1 MDEIKDKLMSLSD
14 DEKLYELKFEKNYY
28 NVKMMIMSL
37 QSDELKLQMIDKLHD
52 DDKEKLIE
60 SLQSDNLKLEYLKS
74 MKQDNQSKKEDIAK
88 SIKSD
93 ELKIQTLSLF
103 NDYYRRSIILTL
115 QSDEKKIEAMK
126 QYVEPYEYIQI
137 IKNLSSVENK
147 IANLSLLE
155 MSYQRQEVVESIK
168 ILTDE
173 QRLKI
178 ATYVKDED
186 IAFDVIIKSE
196 DEGIRIKAL
205 DLFSK
210 DYKIEIIC
218 SLKDDKTKIE
228 QLEQLS
234 DEGDKV
240 RVIISLKDDNKK
252 IERLQQL
259 SNESSKA
266 RVIISLQDDKTKI
279 EKLEQLNNEVSKAAV
294 IISLRDDN
302 EKIEQLKQLKDEGA
316 KAAVINSLKD
326 DNEKIKQL
334 EQLNDELAKTE
345 VIISLRDDN
354 EKIEQLKQLKDEGA
368 KAAVINSLKD
378 DKNKI
383 EQLEKIDNK
392 VLKTIIL
399 ETIQRDEKSTESL
412 LIDRKKLKERFL
424 DENRTYTDI
433 GLDNKMTIGMEIESE
448 GSMSEAI
455 MKLGVIAQREHNGE
469 TIGWETEEDGSLNN
483 GVEVKSPILT
493 DNKKDVEDIYIVCS
507 ILQECGNNTSERCGG
522 HIHIGADYLKSKEA
536 YINLFEI
543 WGNAE
548 KIICKM
554 SNETGS
560 IPRIGL
566 QEYAVPISPKLNE
579 AIESETVNLEN
590 EEDLEQFIDKVQK
603 VQGERYSGLNLLN
616 INNGKNTIEF
626 RIPNGTI
633 NPDTWIE
640 NARLFGRIIQV
651 SQKLVDIEKQPQN
664 SKEERLVDLKNQ
676 LKEEEI
682 AEQEKME
689 ILLELLFSEE
699 ERQVYRERYIT
710 SSKLL
715 EQTPDEQNP
724 FSKSKF
730 SLVDFKKKK
739 HCLAEFHD
747 VAIND
752 RIETTNEAIRETAQG
767 FRTEDNLEQTNNSK
781 LEEI

>member
-28 NVKMMIMSL
+28 NVKMMIMSF

-103 NDYYRRSIILTL
+103 NDYDRRSIILTL

-126 QYVEPYEYIQI
+126 QYVKPYEYIQI

-155 MSYQRQEVVESIK
+155 MSHQRQKVVESIK

-210 DYKIEIIC
+210 DYKIKIIC

-240 RVIISLKDDNKK
+240 RVIISL
-252 IERLQQL
+252 
-259 SNESSKA
+259 
-266 RVIISLQDDKTKI
+266 QDDKTKI
-279 EKLEQLNNEVSKAAV
+279 E
-294 IISLRDDN
+294 
-302 EKIEQLKQLKDEGA
+302 
-316 KAAVINSLKD
+316 
-326 DNEKIKQL
+326 QL
-334 EQLNDELAKTE
+334 E
-345 VIISLRDDN
+345 
-354 EKIEQLKQLKDEGA
+354 QLKDEGA

-399 ETIQRDEKSTESL
+399 KTIQMDEKSTESL

-424 DENRTYTDI
+424 DENRNYTDI

-590 EEDLEQFIDKVQK
+590 EEDLEQFIYKVQK

-664 SKEERLVDLKNQ
+664 SKEERLVELKNQ

-715 EQTPDEQNP
+715 EQTSDEQNP

-747 VAIND
+747 VAINN
-752 RIETTNEAIRETAQG
+752 RIETTNEVTRETAQG
-767 FRTEDNLEQTNNSK
+767 FRTEGNLEQTNNSE

>member
-279 EKLEQLNNEVSKAAV
+279 EKLEQLNNEVSKAA
-294 IISLRDDN
+294 
-302 EKIEQLKQLKDEGA
+302 
-316 KAAVINSLKD
+316 
-326 DNEKIKQL
+326 
-334 EQLNDELAKTE
+334 

>member
-28 NVKMMIMSL
+28 NVKMMIMSF

-74 MKQDNQSKKEDIAK
+74 IKQDNQSKKEDIAK

-103 NDYYRRSIILTL
+103 NDYDRRSIILTL

-126 QYVEPYEYIQI
+126 QYVKPYEYIQI

-155 MSYQRQEVVESIK
+155 MSHQRQKVVESIK

-210 DYKIEIIC
+210 DYKIKIIC

-240 RVIISLKDDNKK
+240 RVIISL
-252 IERLQQL
+252 
-259 SNESSKA
+259 
-266 RVIISLQDDKTKI
+266 QDDKTKI
-279 EKLEQLNNEVSKAAV
+279 E
-294 IISLRDDN
+294 
-302 EKIEQLKQLKDEGA
+302 
-316 KAAVINSLKD
+316 
-326 DNEKIKQL
+326 QL
-334 EQLNDELAKTE
+334 E
-345 VIISLRDDN
+345 
-354 EKIEQLKQLKDEGA
+354 QLKDEGA

-399 ETIQRDEKSTESL
+399 KTIQMDEKSTESL

-424 DENRTYTDI
+424 DENRNYTDI

-469 TIGWETEEDGSLNN
+469 TIGWETEEDESLNN

-590 EEDLEQFIDKVQK
+590 EEDLEQFIYKVQK

-664 SKEERLVDLKNQ
+664 SKEERLVELKNQ

-715 EQTPDEQNP
+715 EQTSDEQNP

-747 VAIND
+747 VAINN
-752 RIETTNEAIRETAQG
+752 RIETTNEVTRETAQG
-767 FRTEDNLEQTNNSK
+767 FRTEGNLEQTNNSE

>member
-279 EKLEQLNNEVSKAAV
+279 EKLEQLKDEGAKAAV

-302 EKIEQLKQLKDEGA
+302 EKIEQLKQLKDE
-316 KAAVINSLKD
+316 
-326 DNEKIKQL
+326 E
-334 EQLNDELAKTE
+334 
-345 VIISLRDDN
+345 
-354 EKIEQLKQLKDEGA
+354 A

>member
-326 DNEKIKQL
+326 D
-334 EQLNDELAKTE
+334 
-345 VIISLRDDN
+345 
-354 EKIEQLKQLKDEGA
+354 
-368 KAAVINSLKD
+368 
-378 DKNKI
+378 KNKI

-664 SKEERLVDLKNQ
+664 SKEERLVELKNQ

>member
-28 NVKMMIMSL
+28 NVKMMIMSF

-103 NDYYRRSIILTL
+103 NDYDRRSIILTL

-126 QYVEPYEYIQI
+126 QYVKPYEYIQI

-155 MSYQRQEVVESIK
+155 MSHQRQKVVESIK

-210 DYKIEIIC
+210 DYKIKIIC

-228 QLEQLS
+228 QLE
-234 DEGDKV
+234 
-240 RVIISLKDDNKK
+240 
-252 IERLQQL
+252 
-259 SNESSKA
+259 
-266 RVIISLQDDKTKI
+266 
-279 EKLEQLNNEVSKAAV
+279 
-294 IISLRDDN
+294 
-302 EKIEQLKQLKDEGA
+302 
-316 KAAVINSLKD
+316 
-326 DNEKIKQL
+326 
-334 EQLNDELAKTE
+334 
-345 VIISLRDDN
+345 
-354 EKIEQLKQLKDEGA
+354 QLKDEGA

-399 ETIQRDEKSTESL
+399 KTIQMDEKSTESL

-424 DENRTYTDI
+424 DENRNYTDI

-590 EEDLEQFIDKVQK
+590 EEDLEQFIYKVQK

-664 SKEERLVDLKNQ
+664 SKEERLVELKNQ

-715 EQTPDEQNP
+715 EQTSDEQNP

-747 VAIND
+747 VAINN
-752 RIETTNEAIRETAQG
+752 RIETTNEVTRETAQG
-767 FRTEDNLEQTNNSK
+767 FRTEGNLEQTNNSE

>member
-28 NVKMMIMSL
+28 NVKMMIMSF

-103 NDYYRRSIILTL
+103 NDYDRRSIILTL

-126 QYVEPYEYIQI
+126 QYVKPYEYIQI

-155 MSYQRQEVVESIK
+155 MSHQRQKVVESIK

-210 DYKIEIIC
+210 DYKIKIIC

-240 RVIISLKDDNKK
+240 RVIISL
-252 IERLQQL
+252 
-259 SNESSKA
+259 
-266 RVIISLQDDKTKI
+266 QDDKTKI
-279 EKLEQLNNEVSKAAV
+279 E
-294 IISLRDDN
+294 
-302 EKIEQLKQLKDEGA
+302 
-316 KAAVINSLKD
+316 
-326 DNEKIKQL
+326 QL
-334 EQLNDELAKTE
+334 E
-345 VIISLRDDN
+345 
-354 EKIEQLKQLKDEGA
+354 QLKDEGA

-399 ETIQRDEKSTESL
+399 KTIQMDEKSTESL

-424 DENRTYTDI
+424 DENRNYTDI

-448 GSMSEAI
+448 VSMSEAI

-493 DNKKDVEDIYIVCS
+493 DNKKDVEDIYSV
-507 ILQECGNNTSERCGG
+507 
-522 HIHIGADYLKSKEA
+522 
-536 YINLFEI
+536 F
-543 WGNAE
+543 
-548 KIICKM
+548 
-554 SNETGS
+554 
-560 IPRIGL
+560 
-566 QEYAVPISPKLNE
+566 
-579 AIESETVNLEN
+579 
-590 EEDLEQFIDKVQK
+590 
-603 VQGERYSGLNLLN
+603 N
-616 INNGKNTIEF
+616 IT
-626 RIPNGTI
+626 RM
-633 NPDTWIE
+633 W
-640 NARLFGRIIQV
+640 
-651 SQKLVDIEKQPQN
+651 KQ
-664 SKEERLVDLKNQ
+664 
-676 LKEEEI
+676 
-682 AEQEKME
+682 
-689 ILLELLFSEE
+689 
-699 ERQVYRERYIT
+699 Y
-710 SSKLL
+710 
-715 EQTPDEQNP
+715 
-724 FSKSKF
+724 
-730 SLVDFKKKK
+730 
-739 HCLAEFHD
+739 
-747 VAIND
+747 
-752 RIETTNEAIRETAQG
+752 
-767 FRTEDNLEQTNNSK
+767 
-781 LEEI
+781 